1 MYPDKIY
8 RSCRKMTIHLCIQI
22 KQVEIFK
29 FFQTMLT
36 IKNSQSLFFNKS
48 KTVVPSLTEIID
60 MPINVLN
67 MLHQGIKRNG
77 NTFRGDSALFFL
89 CSKANGKSQSCLV
102 CEKSGKSDN
111 CIDTL

>member
-1 MYPDKIY
+1 
-8 RSCRKMTIHLCIQI
+8 MTIHLCIQI

-36 IKNSQSLFFNKS
+36 GKNSQSLFFNKS

-67 MLHQGIKRNG
+67 VLHQGIQGNG
-77 NTFRGDSALFFL
+77 NTFRGDSSLNIFFYAVKQMRSHKVVSFVKKVENL
-89 CSKANGKSQSCLV
+89 TTASIRFKGQ
-102 CEKSGKSDN
+102 
-111 CIDTL
+111 I